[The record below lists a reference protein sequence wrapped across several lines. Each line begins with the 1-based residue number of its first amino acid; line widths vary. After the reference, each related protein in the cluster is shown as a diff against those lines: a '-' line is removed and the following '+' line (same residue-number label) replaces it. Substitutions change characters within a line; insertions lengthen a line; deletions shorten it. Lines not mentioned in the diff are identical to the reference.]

1 MSTEFILFFVA
12 VGLVLLYPA
21 LSLLAKRRLKVL
33 KTRLAS
39 EHCPKCREVFGPSII
54 RTARE
59 FRGFIDPAPA
69 GPLLRVVCPHCHVA
83 WDYCNGAYTELSAS

>member
-1 MSTEFILFFVA
+1 MSTEFILFFA
-12 VGLVLLYPA
+12 ALGLLLLYPV
-21 LSLLAKRRLKVL
+21 LSWAAKRRLKAL
-33 KTRLAS
+33 KTRLAL

-59 FRGFIDPAPA
+59 FRGFMDPVPA

-83 WDYCNGAYTELSAS
+83 WDYCNGTYTEPPAA